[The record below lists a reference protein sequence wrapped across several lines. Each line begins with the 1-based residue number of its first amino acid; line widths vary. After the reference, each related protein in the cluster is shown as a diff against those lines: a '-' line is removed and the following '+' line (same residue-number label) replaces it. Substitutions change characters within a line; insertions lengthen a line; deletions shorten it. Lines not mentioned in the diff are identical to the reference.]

1 MPPDCALCS
10 GSPPGLGCLSAQL
23 HRVGLGAVVGIWLQI
38 VFGETGGWAGCA
50 SVAGLG
56 ALGPFHPLDVTP
68 KRHSCQETAA
78 KPLLIAAGSVWPEMG
93 DLDC

>member
-1 MPPDCALCS
+1 M
-10 GSPPGLGCLSAQL
+10 
-23 HRVGLGAVVGIWLQI
+23 
-38 VFGETGGWAGCA
+38 
-50 SVAGLG
+50 AGLG